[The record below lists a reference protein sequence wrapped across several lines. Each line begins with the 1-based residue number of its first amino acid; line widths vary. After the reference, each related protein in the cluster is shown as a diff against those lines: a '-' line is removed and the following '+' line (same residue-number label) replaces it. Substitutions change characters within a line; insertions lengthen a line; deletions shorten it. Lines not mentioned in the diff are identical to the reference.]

1 MFGYIKAHTPE
12 LKMREYEFYRAAYC
26 GLCRANGRCTGCA
39 SRFALSYDFV
49 FLALVRLAVSGEKVE
64 FRQRRCMAHPLKK
77 RNEICACETLDYC
90 ARAAAILTHHKILDD
105 VDDERGSRRIAAHLA
120 LLFSRRPHK
129 KAVKVLPD
137 LDEKVKNKLRELAA
151 LEGER
156 VASVDRPAEIFGEI
170 TADILAYG
178 FSGGDEK
185 ILRQIGLHIGKW
197 IYIADALDDYGEDLE
212 KGRYHPFAVL
222 WQDGISDESLEG
234 IRTALTHELMQA
246 ELGFELID
254 YGDSSTL
261 RGTVQNIIYLGLPR
275 KIDDI
280 IKTKFKREEQN
291 SQNERSL

>member
-49 FLALVRLAVSGEKVE
+49 FLALVRLAVSREQIE
-64 FRQRRCMAHPLKK
+64 FRQKRCLAHPLKK
-77 RNEICACETLDYC
+77 RNEICACDTLDYC

-105 VDDERGSRRIAAHLA
+105 IDDERGSRRLAARIA
-120 LLFSRRPHK
+120 LLFSRRSHK
-129 KAVKVLPD
+129 KALKILPE
-137 LDEKVKNKLRELAA
+137 LDEAVKTKLAMLTR
-151 LEGER
+151 LESER
-156 VASVDRPAEIFGEI
+156 VASVDAPAELFGEI
-170 TADILAYG
+170 TADILAHG

-197 IYIADALDDYGEDLE
+197 IYIADALDDYGEDTE
-212 KGRYHPFAVL
+212 KGRYNPFAAL
-222 WQDGISDESLEG
+222 WQDGISDDGLEG

-254 YGDSSTL
+254 YGDNATL
-261 RGTVQNIIYLGLPR
+261 RGTVHNIIYLGLPR
-275 KIDDI
+275 RIDDI
-280 IKTKFKREEQN
+280 IKTKFKREEKN
-291 SQNERSL
+291 S